1 MNNKIIFNGQEY
13 NSPEKMLSDVRQA
26 YDGAI
31 NMLSQKNSGAASPEV
46 NINVKTNIRFV
57 YQGQSYNHPDEMSPE
72 VRAAY
77 DKAMAQID
85 KDHNGVPDF
94 MEGKGGQPVKT
105 AFKMN
110 TKRNLTPSAPLILS
124 TQTSSMITPE
134 GSNTRWLIFVV
145 AILALLACAVTY
157 FYLR

>member
-13 NSPEKMLSDVRQA
+13 NSPEEMPSDVRQA
-26 YDGAI
+26 YDGAL
-31 NMLSQKNSGAASPEV
+31 NMLSQRNSGAASPKI
-46 NINVKTNIRFV
+46 NINVKTNIRFG
-57 YQGQSYNHPDEMSPE
+57 YKGQTYNNPDEMPPE

-77 DKAMAQID
+77 DKAMEQID

-105 AFKMN
+105 TFKIN
-110 TKRNLTPSAPLILS
+110 TNSNLTSSAPLISS
-124 TQTSSMITPE
+124 TQTPSVITPE

-145 AILALLACAVTY
+145 AIIALLACAVIY
-157 FYLR
+157 IYLR